1 MFRATIKSILSHK
14 LRLLLTALSIVFGV
28 GFVAG
33 TYMLTDT
40 MNAAFDGLFQQIN
53 QGTAVQV
60 SGIPQFSGGPGQ
72 GSGPGTT
79 ERVPATLVDPIRA
92 VPGVRA
98 AYGTI
103 SGYAQLIDKQGKAIT
118 PGGAP
123 TLGTSWTPDPQMSS
137 LTLRAGHAPTTSGE
151 IAIDAG
157 TAEKYG
163 FKVGDTA
170 KVLLQGPPMQA
181 RIVGIV
187 AFGKTNNLLGATLVA
202 FDLDTAEKVFDGKG
216 AYDTIDVSADQGVS
230 PTTLRSR
237 IQPVLPSGFQA
248 QTGAESAAQQS
259 DDIKSSLGFLT
270 TTLLVF
276 AGISLFVG
284 AFVIY
289 NTFSILVAQ
298 RTRELALLRALG
310 ASRRQVRLAVLG
322 EAFVVAVVASLVG
335 IAFGFLVALGLEGFF
350 RLIGAT
356 LPTTATQILP
366 RTIVVSL
373 AVGIVTTL
381 IAAFQ
386 PASRVSRVP
395 PIAALRDP
403 VPAATSSG
411 RRTVVGLAVTVIG
424 IALLLLGLFGHTGN
438 TLATV
443 GLGVIVIF
451 LGVAGL
457 SATFAR
463 PVAGVIGL
471 PLLKM
476 SRISG
481 KLGRENA
488 MRNPRRTAST
498 SAALMIGLGL
508 VGFVAVFAASIKG
521 STNDILASSVRADYI
536 ITPSSFA
543 QEGFSPDVTTSLAA
557 NPAFSTVSAIRQGF
571 AGFKTATIQ
580 LEAVDPATISQV
592 FKLDMVSGSLSAL
605 GDDGLLVDRTT
616 ADNEGW
622 KVGRAVPLKFTKSGS
637 VPFRVA
643 GIYDP
648 NPLLGSY
655 VISLSAYENN
665 FVQQLDAV
673 VLAKTAAGTSH
684 ADAQAAIKATTK
696 AYPNVKIQNQAQFRE
711 SQAAQVNALL
721 AIITVLLL
729 LAILIALFG
738 IVNTLA
744 LSIFERTREI
754 GLMRAIGMARSQV
767 RAMIRWEAV
776 IIAVFGALL
785 GVVIG
790 VFFGWAM
797 VQALKDQGI
806 TVLSIPGGQ
815 LIFYVILAGV
825 AGVIAAIWP
834 ARRASKLNVLEA
846 ITTE

>member
-92 VPGVRA
+92 VAGVRA

-103 SGYAQLIDKQGKAIT
+103 GGYAQLVDEDGKAVT
-118 PGGAP
+118 PGTAP
-123 TLGTSWTPDPQMSS
+123 TLGTSWTPDPKLNS
-137 LTLRAGHAPTTSGE
+137 LTILSGRAPATSGE
-151 IAIDAG
+151 IAIDGG
-157 TAEKYG
+157 TADTYG
-163 FKVGDTA
+163 FKLGDTV

-181 RIVGIV
+181 RIVGLV
-187 AFGKTNNLLGATLVA
+187 GFGKTNNLLGATITV
-202 FDLDTAEKVFDGKG
+202 FDLNTAEQVFQGDG
-216 AYDTIDVSADQGVS
+216 AYDAIEVAADPGVS
-230 PTTLRSR
+230 PQTLKTR
-237 IQPVLPSGFQA
+237 IQPILPKGFQA

-259 DDIKSSLGFLT
+259 SDIKSGLKFLT
-270 TTLLVF
+270 ITLLVF

-310 ASRRQVRLAVLG
+310 ASRRQVRTAVLG
-322 EAFVVAVVASLVG
+322 EALIVGVVASAVG
-335 IAFGFLVALGLEGFF
+335 VVFGFVIALGLQGLLRGFG
-350 RLIGAT
+350 IT
-356 LPTTATQILP
+356 LPTQGTVILP
-366 RTIVVSL
+366 RTIIVAL
-373 AVGIVTTL
+373 IVGIVTTL
-381 IAAFQ
+381 VSSLQ
-386 PASRVSRVP
+386 PAARVSRVP

-403 VPAATSSG
+403 VPVTTASG
-411 RRTVVGLAVTVIG
+411 KRTVIGLLVTVIG
-424 IALLLLGLFGHTGN
+424 VAFLLLGLFGHTSN
-438 TLATV
+438 ALATV
-443 GLGVIVIF
+443 GAGVIVIF
-451 LGVAGL
+451 LGVATL
-457 SATFAR
+457 SAIFAR
-463 PVAGVIGL
+463 PVAGAIGL

-508 VGFVAVFAASIKG
+508 VGFVAVFAASIKS
-521 STNDILASSVRADYI
+521 STNEVLDTSLRADYI
-536 ITPSSFA
+536 VTPSSFA
-543 QEGFSPDVTTSLAA
+543 QDGFTPDLATTMAK

-571 AGFKTATIQ
+571 AGQGGGTIPVQ
-580 LEAVDPATISQV
+580 AVDPATI
-592 FKLDMVSGSLSAL
+592 LDTFTIDMTAGDVSDLTG
-605 GDDGLLVDRTT
+605 DGLLVDKTT
-616 ADNEGW
+616 ADNKSW
-622 KVGRAVPLKFTKSGS
+622 TVGRTVDLKFTKTGS
-637 VPFRVA
+637 VPFHIV
-643 GIYDP
+643 GIYDN

-655 VISLSAYENN
+655 VISLPAYEQN
-665 FVQQLDAV
+665 FITQLDAV
-673 VLAKTAAGTSH
+673 VLATTAPG
-684 ADAQAAIKATTK
+684 TTK
-696 AYPNVKIQNQAQFRE
+696 TESKAAVDEITKAFPNVKVEDQAEFRN
-711 SQAAQVNALL
+711 SQASQVNALL
-721 AIITVLLL
+721 GLVTALLL
-729 LAILIALFG
+729 LAIIIALFG

-776 IIAVFGALL
+776 IIAIFGAVL
-785 GVVIG
+785 GLVVG

-815 LIFYVILAGV
+815 LLFYVILAGV